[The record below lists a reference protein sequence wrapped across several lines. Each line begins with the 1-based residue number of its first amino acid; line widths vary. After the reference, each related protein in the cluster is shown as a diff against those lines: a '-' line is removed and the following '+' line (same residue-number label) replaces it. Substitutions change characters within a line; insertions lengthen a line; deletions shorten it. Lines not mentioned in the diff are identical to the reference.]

1 MLLSESFET
10 RADVVK
16 LVDLVQDR
24 FKNHGYTALSL
35 RNLRREDFRWTG
47 LGQRPERGEG
57 GNHPTVTVRGSKMIC
72 WSELTSDRF
81 APVTS

>member
-24 FKNHGYTALSL
+24 FKNHGLTALPLRSL
-35 RNLRREDFRWTG
+35 GLEDFRWTG
-47 LGQRPERGEG
+47 LGQK
-57 GNHPTVTVRGSKMIC
+57 T
-72 WSELTSDRF
+72 
-81 APVTS
+81 